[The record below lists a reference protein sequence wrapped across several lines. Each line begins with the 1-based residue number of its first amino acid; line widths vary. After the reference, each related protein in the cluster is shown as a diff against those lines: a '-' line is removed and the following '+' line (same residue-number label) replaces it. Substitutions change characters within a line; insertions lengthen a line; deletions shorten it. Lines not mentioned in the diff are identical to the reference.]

1 MNLEI
6 KKLENELD
14 LNFYMSM
21 NNDVAIR
28 FNFDYELI
36 KDHFFKF
43 GYSEKRLYSKIE
55 SNLFYFNDW
64 IKYLNSN
71 KDIVKNNVNNEF
83 LAFKHYLE
91 HGQKE
96 KRKIFPKKIIK
107 YETFNLPID
116 SKYEII
122 DIEFTKKMNEDLQNM
137 TENEII
143 YYIDDSIKNN
153 KFLLFS
159 LNHRNLYEN
168 FDWNQYLIDYPD
180 LKINN
185 IFTKKDA
192 IYHYIKFGSV
202 EGRNLKSMNF
212 IKKFIDNSIKNNE
225 KDNDENNEKDIDQDN
240 ENENDENNIKTTNTS
255 INFLNQINE
264 NDENLFEN
272 FKNNILDN
280 SNNLDFEKYNINNH
294 NQIDKIYECLCLDFD
309 YKYYYKLNSE
319 YHELKNNEDSCM
331 EHFMKYAAQY
341 FLPYSKNHYLLWLNY
356 RWDIY
361 AEQKNLS
368 KNNYYLAFLD
378 YIKNKYYLNK
388 NVDLPEIK
396 YNLNYFINNFYCI
409 AYEQKSENICISY
422 KNFLKNENKE
432 KIFPNLFNYFLYSII
447 DWKLF
452 VIDNKL
458 ESMKIF
464 ELINLL
470 KKSNYDFSKYKVVFN
485 SIINLNIP
493 DKKSIV
499 NLSEFNDF
507 YNKIICYIKNNNSI
521 HNFSEINKQFNKLFN
536 KNLFNIPKN
545 FKFLNVL
552 SPSKQ
557 NNLNFNFII
566 NYINKFESLH
576 TLLLSIFYQN
586 HINYNIIILNKCN
599 DPDLEE
605 KIEKIKK
612 SLNISNNITIISNEF
627 LLENI
632 KIYNNIKN
640 NNIDDFIKL
649 KNNLKVFDIN
659 ILIDT
664 NHYLSNNNILENL
677 NNNYDDNNYLFE
689 KILVEKNESKK
700 NFKYS
705 FIVLNSN
712 TLLNNLYLLYNY
724 YNYQFDENLIN
735 IIKDNIILNDLNFVD
750 NTFYNLDFEIND
762 TFINKLPIYILYENK
777 DNLVHIKNLLNY
789 NVIEIIDNEYF
800 TNFINYINDN
810 NIYNNI
816 IIINIDR
823 ILENFSYINFDLNYE
838 DFKTYNLINIFNSKK
853 KNIKNTSKTIPKINT
868 YEAYTINYD
877 LRKKYLKSY
886 KV

>member
-361 AEQKNLS
+361 AEQNLS

-470 KKSNYDFSKYKVVFN
+470 KKV
-485 SIINLNIP
+485 IM
-493 DKKSIV
+493 
-499 NLSEFNDF
+499 
-507 YNKIICYIKNNNSI
+507 
-521 HNFSEINKQFNKLFN
+521 
-536 KNLFNIPKN
+536 
-545 FKFLNVL
+545 
-552 SPSKQ
+552 
-557 NNLNFNFII
+557 
-566 NYINKFESLH
+566 
-576 TLLLSIFYQN
+576 IFQ
-586 HINYNIIILNKCN
+586 
-599 DPDLEE
+599 
-605 KIEKIKK
+605 
-612 SLNISNNITIISNEF
+612 
-627 LLENI
+627 NI
-632 KIYNNIKN
+632 K
-640 NNIDDFIKL
+640 
-649 KNNLKVFDIN
+649 
-659 ILIDT
+659 
-664 NHYLSNNNILENL
+664 
-677 NNNYDDNNYLFE
+677 
-689 KILVEKNESKK
+689 
-700 NFKYS
+700 
-705 FIVLNSN
+705 
-712 TLLNNLYLLYNY
+712 
-724 YNYQFDENLIN
+724 
-735 IIKDNIILNDLNFVD
+735 
-750 NTFYNLDFEIND
+750 
-762 TFINKLPIYILYENK
+762 
-777 DNLVHIKNLLNY
+777 
-789 NVIEIIDNEYF
+789 
-800 TNFINYINDN
+800 
-810 NIYNNI
+810 
-816 IIINIDR
+816 
-823 ILENFSYINFDLNYE
+823 
-838 DFKTYNLINIFNSKK
+838 
-853 KNIKNTSKTIPKINT
+853 
-868 YEAYTINYD
+868 
-877 LRKKYLKSY
+877 
-886 KV
+886 